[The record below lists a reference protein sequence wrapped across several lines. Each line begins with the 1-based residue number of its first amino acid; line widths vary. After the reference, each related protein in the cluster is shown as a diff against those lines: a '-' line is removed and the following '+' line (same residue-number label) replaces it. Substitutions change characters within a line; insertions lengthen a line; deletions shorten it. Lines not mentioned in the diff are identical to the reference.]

1 MEKQDKF
8 WELSAGKI
16 FDELTPE
23 EEQELSQLLGEGEN
37 GAVFKQVEDVHEGL
51 KKSRALQ
58 NFSLKLSWAR
68 ISDSMKV
75 RRMQLYRSVFKYAAV
90 LLVAFL
96 AGILV
101 KSQFP
106 STGIQAYTELKVPLG
121 QMSEVTLCDG
131 THIWLNSGTTLK
143 YPNSFGDDS
152 RDISLDGEAFF
163 KVEHSK
169 VPFVVKLKKSEVEVL
184 GTSFNVVSY
193 AEENSSQV
201 TLVEGSVQI
210 NTLEGKAIT
219 KIKPSEQINIPDNLE
234 ELTIKTVNTGF
245 YSSWIDGKI
254 EFDEERLAD
263 IAFRLERWYNVKI
276 SFTSKDAEDL
286 RFSGTILKNKPFDQ
300 IIKAISLLLPVEI
313 KYKNNLGIKDEVII
327 SKIEKPM

>member
-1 MEKQDKF
+1 METRDKF
-8 WELSAGKI
+8 WELSTGKI
-16 FDELTPE
+16 FHELSPD
-23 EEQELSQLLGEGEN
+23 EEQELMRLLEEGEN
-37 GAVFKQVEDVHEGL
+37 GEVFESVEQIHEKL
-51 KKSRALQ
+51 KKSHPLQ
-58 NFSLKLSWAR
+58 NLSLPLSWKR
-68 ISDSMKV
+68 ISTSMKV
-75 RRMQLYRSVFKYAAV
+75 RRVQLYRSVMKYAAI

-106 STGIQAYTELKVPLG
+106 STGISGYTELKVPLG
-121 QMSEVTLCDG
+121 QMSEVTLSDG

-219 KIKPSEQINIPDNLE
+219 RIKPSEQINIPDNLE
-234 ELTIKTVNTGF
+234 GISIRTVNTDF

-276 SFTSKDAEDL
+276 SFTSKDAENL